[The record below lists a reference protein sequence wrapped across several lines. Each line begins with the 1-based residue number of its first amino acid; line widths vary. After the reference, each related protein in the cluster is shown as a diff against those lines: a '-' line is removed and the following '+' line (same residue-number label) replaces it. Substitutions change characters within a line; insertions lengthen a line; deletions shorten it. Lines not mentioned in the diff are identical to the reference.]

1 MWDDEKLLFNLDS
14 KGNRGAKSL
23 EEHKRFWKRWIRG
36 KIQEA
41 EQNSWWSKL
50 TERHEEISQSKTR
63 TYVTFKKTLR
73 LEKYL
78 LVQSDPRGRAYH
90 TSLRSGTNRLEIEVG
105 RWSATPVSQRLCKV
119 CDLKEVESEE
129 HFVMR
134 CTCYAEFRKNF
145 YGSVLSVSGEKWDF
159 SKRSSDEVFKLIMQG
174 TGDEFEKIIFRIFHR
189 HLVRCFELRKTLV
202 ER

>member
-1 MWDDEKLLFNLDS
+1 
-14 KGNRGAKSL
+14 
-23 EEHKRFWKRWIRG
+23 
-36 KIQEA
+36 
-41 EQNSWWSKL
+41 
-50 TERHEEISQSKTR
+50 
-63 TYVTFKKTLR
+63 
-73 LEKYL
+73 
-78 LVQSDPRGRAYH
+78 
-90 TSLRSGTNRLEIEVG
+90 
-105 RWSATPVSQRLCKV
+105 
-119 CDLKEVESEE
+119 
-129 HFVMR
+129 MR